1 MEEGSRRVGTGEED
15 EIIAV
20 RFEVDRV
27 SDETSERVRS
37 REEGEGLGR
46 KMAAFA
52 VHFAIRERIPP
63 LAGERPGGEVDGGGD
78 SRAAVADGVEE
89 DGERE
94 SASFGRVV
102 RIRVE
107 DVQEGSGSSSGH
119 FLRLEQDQNTDCGAQ
134 RGLQEG
140 FLAGEA
146 SFNGDE
152 ISLYS
157 SPESDAQI
165 E

>member
-15 EIIAV
+15 EIVAV

-63 LAGERPGGEVDGGGD
+63 LAGERPGGEVDGGG
-78 SRAAVADGVEE
+78 
-89 DGERE
+89 
-94 SASFGRVV
+94 AS
-102 RIRVE
+102 
-107 DVQEGSGSSSGH
+107 
-119 FLRLEQDQNTDCGAQ
+119 
-134 RGLQEG
+134 
-140 FLAGEA
+140 
-146 SFNGDE
+146 
-152 ISLYS
+152 
-157 SPESDAQI
+157 
-165 E
+165 